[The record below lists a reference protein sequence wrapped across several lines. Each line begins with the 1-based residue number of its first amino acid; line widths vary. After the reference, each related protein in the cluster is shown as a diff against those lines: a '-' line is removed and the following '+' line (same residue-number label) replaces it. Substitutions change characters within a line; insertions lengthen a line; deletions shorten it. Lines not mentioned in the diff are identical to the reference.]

1 MKAGPMVMRDV
12 TDIEEMG
19 WMQKEKR
26 SFQAIPNWRNTA
38 PEDWQET
45 VKRLE

>member
-1 MKAGPMVMRDV
+1 VTLVV

-26 SFQAIPNWRNTA
+26 SFQAIPNWRNLA
-38 PEDWQET
+38 PDIPQRSG
-45 VKRLE
+45 KDLE